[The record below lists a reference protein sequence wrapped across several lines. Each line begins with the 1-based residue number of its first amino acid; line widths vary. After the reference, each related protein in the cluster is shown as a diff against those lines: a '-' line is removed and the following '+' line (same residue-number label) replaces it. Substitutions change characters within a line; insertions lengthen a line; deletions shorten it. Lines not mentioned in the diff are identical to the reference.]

1 MMEESGARRVIEV
14 NQHIIGPRAPRPKA
28 VRARKIEDYRR
39 LPAVYRQVAEKLSSP
54 LLLGPPICDE
64 LMALVQHLF
73 TEEEAGVVRHL
84 GIVWGKTAQGLAR
97 AERRPIEQIEPILH
111 RLAYQI
117 RAIASSGPES
127 KKRYRLLPIIPGIY
141 EMVLIG
147 QSPET
152 LTDWHRR
159 FAELVEA
166 LYETGFSLDYQA
178 HPTPMVR
185 YLPVGKAI
193 EAHPMALPSDRLEVV
208 LDQFEVFGIGQC
220 QCRMS
225 AQIMGR
231 GCGKPLGNCTVIGQ
245 WAERG
250 IQDGWLKQVTKK
262 EVLQIKREAES
273 HGLVTWMMNV
283 ASTKGQ
289 ASCSCCG
296 CCCKALRMV
305 NEFNAPGLIAPPH
318 FLPQLDLAKCCFC
331 GKCARNCPMGAIT
344 VDLQQK
350 SHKHRSE
357 RCIGCGLCALCCEQQ
372 RAILMQPVPDYRLPY
387 RSWFALLA
395 RAVPSMLKTSWKV
408 SRTRKRSLEQSC
420 DP

>member
-1 MMEESGARRVIEV
+1 MEESIARRVIEV
-14 NQHIIGPRAPRPKA
+14 NQHVIGPRAPRPRA
-28 VRARKIEDYRR
+28 VRPRKIEDYRG
-39 LPAVYRQVAEKLSSP
+39 LPEVYLQVARKLSSP
-54 LLLGPPICDE
+54 LLLGPPVCDE
-64 LMALVQHLF
+64 LLALVQHLF

-111 RLAYQI
+111 RLAYQR
-117 RAIASSGPES
+117 RAIASSGPENR
-127 KKRYRLLPIIPGIY
+127 KRYRLLPVIPGIY

-152 LTDWHRR
+152 LSDWHRR

-166 LYETGFSLDYQA
+166 LYETGFSLDYQE

-262 EVLQIKREAES
+262 EVLQIKREAEA

-289 ASCSCCG
+289 VSCSCCG

-318 FLPQLDLAKCCFC
+318 FLPQLDLAKCSFC
-331 GKCARNCPMGAIT
+331 GKCARSCPMGAIT
-344 VDLQQK
+344 VDQEQK
-350 SHKHRSE
+350 SHQHRSE
-357 RCIGCGLCALCCEQQ
+357 RCIGCGLCALACAER
-372 RAILMQPVPDYRLPY
+372 RAILMQPVPHYRLPY

-395 RAVPSMLKTSWKV
+395 RAVPGMLKTSWKV
-408 SRTRKRSLEQSC
+408 AKKRRKSLE
-420 DP
+420 